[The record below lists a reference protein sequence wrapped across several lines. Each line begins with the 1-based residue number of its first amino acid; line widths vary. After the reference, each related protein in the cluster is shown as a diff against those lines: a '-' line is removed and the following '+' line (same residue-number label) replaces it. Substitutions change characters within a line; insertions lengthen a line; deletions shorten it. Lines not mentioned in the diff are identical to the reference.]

1 MCLFFVINVS
11 KTLQILNLI
20 IRIDEKV
27 SVGMNFVLGDMSL
40 LFGNGLSVL
49 VLLQEF
55 IGRSFMFTDIAN
67 LLLLV
72 ISM

>member
-1 MCLFFVINVS
+1 
-11 KTLQILNLI
+11 
-20 IRIDEKV
+20 
-27 SVGMNFVLGDMSL
+27 MNFVLGDMSL